1 MALDSGRPLGGKAVG
16 TIRRMHP
23 DLDGLVAPDTVI
35 EQIAGG
41 FIFTEGPLWRPD
53 GVLWFSDIVGN
64 VVRQWSPD
72 GAVVEVLRPGGYDG
86 DSLPAGGF
94 NGPNGSTAGRDGSVV
109 LCQHGNR
116 RVARIDRNRA
126 VSTIVDRF
134 DGKRLNSP
142 NDVVFRSDGRMYF
155 SDPPYGLP
163 RQDQD
168 PNKDLPWNGVFM
180 LAGDELQ
187 PIETTHTR
195 PNGLAFSPDEKIF
208 YLANS
213 DGDHRYWMRY
223 DVRPDGSLENGE
235 TFADVSTHPDAG
247 LPDGMKLD
255 RLGHVYATG
264 PGGIW
269 VFTPGGRHLGTITL
283 PEQPANCAW
292 GDADW
297 RTLYVTAETGVY
309 RFRTLIE
316 GQRLV
321 YQE

>member
-1 MALDSGRPLGGKAVG
+1 MTRTTGA
-16 TIRRMHP
+16 IRRLHP
-23 DLDGLVAPDTVI
+23 DLDALIAPDAAI

-64 VVRQWSPD
+64 VVRQWSP
-72 GAVVEVLRPGGYDG
+72 GGQIVEILRPGGYDG
-86 DSLPAGGF
+86 HSLPAGGF
-94 NGPNGSTAGRDGSVV
+94 NGPNGSTAGPDGSVL

-116 RVARIDRNRA
+116 RVARIDRHRT
-126 VSTIVDRF
+126 VSTVVDRF
-134 DGKRLNSP
+134 EGKRLNSP

-163 RQDQD
+163 KQDQD
-168 PNKDLPWNGVFM
+168 PDKDLRWNGVFV
-180 LAGDELQ
+180 LADGRLQ
-187 PIETTHTR
+187 AVETAHTR
-195 PNGLAFSPDEKIF
+195 PNGLAFSPDEKTF

-213 DGDHRYWMRY
+213 DPDHRYWMRY
-223 DVRPDGSLENGE
+223 DVAPDGSLRNGE
-235 TFADVSTHPDAG
+235 TFADVSAHPDAG

-255 RLGHVYATG
+255 RTGHIYATG
-264 PGGIW
+264 PGGVW
-269 VFTPGGRHLGTITL
+269 VFTPGGRHLGTIVL

-292 GDADW
+292 GDDDW
-297 RTLYVTAETGVY
+297 RTLYITAETGVY
-309 RFRTLIE
+309 RLRTQVE